1 MLTDE
6 MITRIEATVPALNGR
21 AKEAADL
28 AELVRRKALPQAP
41 ATAFVLPLG
50 LRPRS
55 EADAAAGG
63 FTQMLDETVGVLL
76 VVRAAGD
83 ATGAKALPQIGEL
96 IDALIAAIAGWGP
109 DTAIGVFRVARGQLL
124 SAEAGAVMYQLDFS
138 IQTQV
143 RNFG

>member
-6 MITRIEATVPALNGR
+6 MITRIKATVPVLDGR

-50 LRPRS
+50 LRQRS
-55 EADAAAGG
+55 EGDAASGA
-63 FTQMLDETVGVLL
+63 FVQMLDETVGVLL
-76 VVRAAGD
+76 VVRSAGD

-96 IDALIAAIAGWGP
+96 IDALITAIAGWGP
-109 DTAIGVFRVARGQLL
+109 DAAIGVFRVARGQLL

>member
-6 MITRIEATVPALNGR
+6 MITRIEATVPALDGR

-28 AELVRRKALPQAP
+28 AELVRRKAMPQAP

-55 EADAAAGG
+55 EGEAGSGG

-76 VVRAAGD
+76 VVRSAGD

-96 IDALIAAIAGWGP
+96 IDSLIGAIAGWGP
-109 DTAIGVFRVARGQLL
+109 DAAIGVFRVTRGQLL

-143 RNFG
+143 RNVG

>member
-6 MITRIEATVPALNGR
+6 MITRIEATVPALDGR

-55 EADAAAGG
+55 EGDAATGG

-76 VVRAAGD
+76 VVRSAGD
-83 ATGAKALPQIGEL
+83 ATGAKALPQIGDL
-96 IDALIAAIAGWGP
+96 VDALISAIAGWGP
-109 DTAIGVFRVARGQLL
+109 DAAIGVFRVARGQLL

-143 RNFG
+143 RNL

>member
-1 MLTDE
+1 MLTDDL
-6 MITRIEATVPALNGR
+6 ITRIEAAVPALDGR

-28 AELVRRKALPQAP
+28 SELVRRKALPQAS

-55 EADAAAGG
+55 EGDAASGA
-63 FTQMLDETVGVLL
+63 FTQMLDEIVGVLL

-83 ATGAKALPQIGEL
+83 ASGAKALPQIGEL
-96 IDALIAAIAGWGP
+96 VDALIAAIAGWGP
-109 DTAIGVFRVARGQLL
+109 DGAISVFRVARGQLL

-143 RNFG
+143 RNLG